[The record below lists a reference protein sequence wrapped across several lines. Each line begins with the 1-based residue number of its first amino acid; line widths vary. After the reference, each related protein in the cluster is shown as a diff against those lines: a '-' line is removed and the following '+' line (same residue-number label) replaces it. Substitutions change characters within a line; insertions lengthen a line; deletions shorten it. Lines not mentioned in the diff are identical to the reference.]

1 MDYVTAIAPSLGVLF
16 LFVLA
21 IRAIFQADH
30 RERLAQAQLE
40 RREQA
45 EPIDPDGPTRTDPG
59 RTKAAGGLARTGDR
73 PPTKVPDCRRR
84 RRESVAGHSC
94 RVGLGLTL

>member
-1 MDYVTAIAPSLGVLF
+1 MDYVTAIVPSLGVLF

-40 RREQA
+40 RRDRARAADA
-45 EPIDPDGPTRTDPG
+45 EPVQG
-59 RTKAAGGLARTGDR
+59 GDR
-73 PPTKVPDCRRR
+73 P
-84 RRESVAGHSC
+84 
-94 RVGLGLTL
+94 VG

>member
-1 MDYVTAIAPSLGVLF
+1 MDYVTAIVPSLGVLF

-40 RREQA
+40 RREA
-45 EPIDPDGPTRTDPG
+45 PGPAVSQPAVSPPATERSDTD
-59 RTKAAGGLARTGDR
+59 
-73 PPTKVPDCRRR
+73 
-84 RRESVAGHSC
+84 
-94 RVGLGLTL
+94 

>member
-1 MDYVTAIAPSLGVLF
+1 VTAIVPSLGVLF

-40 RREQA
+40 RRDGARPSDSAGPGA
-45 EPIDPDGPTRTDPG
+45 EPPRTD
-59 RTKAAGGLARTGDR
+59 
-73 PPTKVPDCRRR
+73 
-84 RRESVAGHSC
+84 
-94 RVGLGLTL
+94 